1 MKSNLLV
8 LLSEYPINHVV
19 YKDFDILNIDK
30 QTFRNDISDDNLW
43 FIEAL
48 NYSNFLKNELEFE
61 RPIGYIKVLFQKID
75 TIEDINESLL
85 KFSGDLNNH
94 IIYVDSTNYFSKGA
108 SGNNELNLINPE
120 SWMAN
125 SLTYNIISSINSG
138 LLLNR
143 YWEKYFNLNDM
154 IKFRLLFYS
163 HCLIHNIFSQ
173 CIK

>member
-61 RPIGYIKVLFQKID
+61 RPIGYTKVLFQKID
-75 TIEDINESLL
+75 TISLKNVKFMSTIIQKKIPDMDGDVGES
-85 KFSGDLNNH
+85 G
-94 IIYVDSTNYFSKGA
+94 I
-108 SGNNELNLINPE
+108 
-120 SWMAN
+120 
-125 SLTYNIISSINSG
+125 
-138 LLLNR
+138 
-143 YWEKYFNLNDM
+143 
-154 IKFRLLFYS
+154 
-163 HCLIHNIFSQ
+163 
-173 CIK
+173 